1 MGSLNLD
8 ASVLHDQ
15 LGNVERLQRLFHF
28 GEDVWEMC
36 ADVFV
41 ISLTR
46 TDPSYIKGAFWSLF
60 RVFEN

>member
-8 ASVLHDQ
+8 ASVLHE
-15 LGNVERLQRLFHF
+15 LGNMERLQRLFHF
-28 GEDVWEMC
+28 GEDVWEMY
-36 ADVFV
+36 AGTFV

-46 TDPSYIKGAFWSLF
+46 ICSSYIRGAFGSLL